1 MKLEG
6 KIKHGIA
13 LAIDHNDYV
22 DCDVV
27 YYGGM
32 TIRLVNASY
41 DNLSIAFG
49 PVGSYVDM
57 NAYYTKEEIDNK
69 GYLTEHQDISG
80 KADKVDTYTKAETNT
95 LLDAKAN
102 ASTTYTKSEVDTLIS
117 NIDVDIDIDD
127 TPTSGSDHAVSS
139 GGVYDSLVNKQDTL
153 ISGTNIKKINGVSV
167 LGSGDIDTRMI
178 VGFNY
183 DNDAFYVSES
193 LSDIQTA
200 FDDKKE
206 ILPVIEYGDKSYFGT
221 LLEMSGDFARF
232 SFIYPDEGNNDMVRD
247 FTLVVLEVKDV
258 VESGV
263 TTPTV
268 YKRWQTHICKP
279 NDFAN
284 VAFSGNYSD
293 LWGTPNIPT
302 KVSDLTNDSGF
313 ITSYTETDPTVPSHV
328 KSITQQNINNWNGKA
343 DSSDLANY
351 YTKSE
356 VNSAIVNFTPI
367 IEDTRTSSVVAITGI
382 APFAS
387 LVDKQQILL
396 HSKYMNSGSGAYTLN
411 LTLSDNTTTGAK
423 NIKYV
428 SKTATWINA
437 SGNMIR
443 SGAYIHLIY
452 DQTKDAWLLDLDY
465 DTTYEAIGTAEINTG
480 TATVGRL
487 ISAKIL
493 RDNFYLKSE
502 INTTIGDI
510 ETLLASI

>member
-41 DNLSIAFG
+41 DDLSIAFG

-117 NIDVDIDIDD
+117 NIDVVVDETDPIFTASAAYGITAADIANWNAKVNSSDLASVA
-127 TPTSGSDHAVSS
+127 TSGSYNDLSDKPDIPQAQVQSDWNESDSSKVDYIKNKPTIPTVPSNVSA
-139 GGVYDSLVNKQDTL
+139 
-153 ISGTNIKKINGVSV
+153 
-167 LGSGDIDTRMI
+167 
-178 VGFNY
+178 FN
-183 DNDAFYVSES
+183 NDAGYLTTES
-193 LSDIQTA
+193 
-200 FDDKKE
+200 
-206 ILPVIEYGDKSYFGT
+206 
-221 LLEMSGDFARF
+221 
-232 SFIYPDEGNNDMVRD
+232 
-247 FTLVVLEVKDV
+247 
-258 VESGV
+258 
-263 TTPTV
+263 
-268 YKRWQTHICKP
+268 
-279 NDFAN
+279 
-284 VAFSGNYSD
+284 
-293 LWGTPNIPT
+293 
-302 KVSDLTNDSGF
+302 
-313 ITSYTETDPTVPSHV
+313 DPTVPNHV
-328 KSITQQNINNWNGKA
+328 KGITQQNITNWNNKV

-367 IEDTRTSSVVAITGI
+367 IEDTRTSSVVAITGV

-396 HSKYMNSGSGAYTLN
+396 HSKYMNSDSGAYTLN

-428 SKTATWINA
+428 SKTATWSNA

-487 ISAKIL
+487 ISAKLL
-493 RDNFYLKSE
+493 RDNFYLKTE
-502 INTTIGDI
+502 IDATIGDI

>member
-13 LAIDHNDYV
+13 LAIGHNDYV

-41 DNLSIAFG
+41 DDLSIAFG

-57 NAYYTKEEIDNK
+57 SAYYTKEEIDNK

-102 ASTTYTKSEVDTLIS
+102 TSTTYTKSEVDTLIS
-117 NIDVDIDIDD
+117 NIDVDIDIDNV
-127 TPTSGSDHAVSS
+127 PTSGSDHAVSS

-153 ISGTNIKKINGVSV
+153 ISGANIKTINGVSV
-167 LGSGDIDTRMI
+167 VGDGNIDTRMI

-313 ITSYTETDPTVPSHV
+313 ITSYTETDPTVPIHV
-328 KSITQQNINNWNGKA
+328 KSITQQNINNWNGKV

-356 VNSAIVNFTPI
+356 
-367 IEDTRTSSVVAITGI
+367 
-382 APFAS
+382 
-387 LVDKQQILL
+387 
-396 HSKYMNSGSGAYTLN
+396 
-411 LTLSDNTTTGAK
+411 
-423 NIKYV
+423 
-428 SKTATWINA
+428 
-437 SGNMIR
+437 
-443 SGAYIHLIY
+443 
-452 DQTKDAWLLDLDY
+452 
-465 DTTYEAIGTAEINTG
+465 INTM
-480 TATVGRL
+480 
-487 ISAKIL
+487 
-493 RDNFYLKSE
+493 
-502 INTTIGDI
+502 IGDI